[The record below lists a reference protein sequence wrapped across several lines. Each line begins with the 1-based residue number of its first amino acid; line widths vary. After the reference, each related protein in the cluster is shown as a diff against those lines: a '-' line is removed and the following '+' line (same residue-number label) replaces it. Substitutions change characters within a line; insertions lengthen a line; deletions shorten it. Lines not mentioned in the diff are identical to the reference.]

1 MKQQIGDGLSTIR
14 PPLTAL
20 DALIPP
26 KSSEPSETRL
36 STTQPRLSNLGGPSF
51 VEARHQT
58 RTSSDTLR
66 SIRQQ
71 DTSSSPTS
79 SEARAAYRVTLS
91 QPVSS
96 NKTASKLPS
105 APRFWDDI
113 EPAGPSD
120 AHIPH
125 LEERKYSEKSP
136 RHETLTPPSTGPPR
150 RDLALIK
157 KKRNPFLK
165 VDRWRWDPIA
175 RAGYEHVSCTR

>member
-20 DALIPP
+20 NALMPP
-26 KSSEPSETRL
+26 KSSEPSETRP
-36 STTQPRLSNLGGPSF
+36 STTQPRLNNLGGPSF
-51 VEARHQT
+51 VEAKHQT

-66 SIRQQ
+66 SIRQR

-79 SEARAAYRVTLS
+79 PEAREAREDYLVA
-91 QPVSS
+91 QIIEA
-96 NKTASKLPS
+96 NKTVPKLPS

-113 EPAGPSD
+113 ELAGPSD

-136 RHETLTPPSTGPPR
+136 RHETLTPPRTDPGR
-150 RDLALIK
+150 RELALK
-157 KKRNPFLK
+157 KGNPFSK

-175 RAGYEHVSCTR
+175 RAGYEHVSCTS